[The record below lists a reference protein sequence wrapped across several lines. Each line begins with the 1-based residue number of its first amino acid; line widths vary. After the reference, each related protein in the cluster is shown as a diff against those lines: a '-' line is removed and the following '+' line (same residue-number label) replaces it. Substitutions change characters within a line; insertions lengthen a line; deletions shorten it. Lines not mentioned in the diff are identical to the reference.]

1 MAQEDDLDLD
11 LDGAEAAKPKSKF
24 KLLIIIS
31 VVVLLL
37 GVSATATLVLTGVLS
52 GDDEE
57 WAAEQ
62 TDGDKKAGGAQK
74 KTKARLNYVPMDPPF
89 VVNFN
94 ADTDI
99 RFLQIAVE
107 VGTRDPEVVELVKE
121 HRPAIRN
128 SLVMLFGNQDP
139 YALNTR
145 EGKEKLRSETLSEIQ
160 KVMKEETGDKGVES
174 VFFTSFVMQ

>member
-1 MAQEDDLDLD
+1 MAQEDDLELD
-11 LDGAEAAKPKSKF
+11 VDGGVAQKPKSRS

-37 GVSATATLVLTGVLS
+37 GISATATILLTGVLS
-52 GDDEE
+52 GDPEDTVG
-57 WAAEQ
+57 EQ
-62 TDGDKKAGGAQK
+62 TDGDNKTAKKQKKAKGP
-74 KTKARLNYVPMDPPF
+74 LNYVPMDPPF

-94 ADTDI
+94 ADTDV
-99 RFLQIAVE
+99 RFLQITVE
-107 VGTRDPEVVELVKE
+107 VGTRNPEAVDLVKE

-139 YALNTR
+139 DTLNTR
-145 EGKEKLRSETLSEIQ
+145 EGKETLRSETLAEIQ
-160 KVMKEETGDKGVES
+160 KVLTEETGDAGVDS

>member
-1 MAQEDDLDLD
+1 MAQEDDLELD
-11 LDGAEAAKPKSKF
+11 VDGGVAPKPKSRS

-37 GVSATATLVLTGVLS
+37 GISATATILLTGVFS
-52 GDDEE
+52 GDPEDT
-57 WAAEQ
+57 AAEQ
-62 TDGDKKAGGAQK
+62 TDGDNKTAKKQK
-74 KTKARLNYVPMDPPF
+74 QAKGPLNYVPMDPPF

-94 ADTDI
+94 ADTDV
-99 RFLQIAVE
+99 RFLQITLE
-107 VGTRDPEVVELVKE
+107 VGTRNPEAVDLVKE

-139 YALNTR
+139 DTLNTR
-145 EGKEKLRSETLSEIQ
+145 EGKETLRSETLAEIQ
-160 KVMKEETGDKGVES
+160 KVLTEETGDAGVDS